1 MKATRS
7 YPMTGPAAQVVAD
20 MQPVI
25 NALGNLPQATLLQA
39 VLTAIELQPRPN
51 TKAREVVIN
60 LAAGLVDSPVALGTL
75 TTVQAI
81 TVKDLTGAQ
90 VPTLKL
96 GGAGESPLSLAKGD
110 VRDGLSVTG
119 LLINCAAGGGSLTL
133 ELHGR

>member
-1 MKATRS
+1 MRATRS
-7 YPMTGPAAQVVAD
+7 YPMTAPAASVTAD

-25 NALGNLPQATLLQA
+25 NALGNLPQAALMQA
-39 VLTAIELQPRPN
+39 VLVAIQGLQPPS

-75 TTVQAI
+75 TAVQAI

-96 GGAGESPLSLAKGD
+96 GGVGESPVSLAKGD
-110 VRDGLSVTG
+110 VRDGISVTG
-119 LLINCAAGGGSLTL
+119 LLVNCPAGGGSLTL